1 MKFWRFWVEPGGR
14 GEESGE
20 NKLMKN
26 NSNWARLG
34 ALAAVLVLGAG
45 PAAAQVKV
53 GTVNLQKALQETAE
67 IKQAEAE
74 LKARFGP
81 RQEELAQLEKEIA
94 KLQQEAQAN
103 QDKYTEAA
111 MSELVSRIQMKQR
124 QYQRN
129 SEGLQDAVNR
139 ERQDILQRVGQRFQ
153 EVLRQ
158 VAEEKGLD
166 IIIDVSNLLF
176 AKDALD
182 ISAEVTAAY
191 DKKFP
196 AKK

>member
-1 MKFWRFWVEPGGR
+1 MRIYA
-14 GEESGE
+14 
-20 NKLMKN
+20 
-26 NSNWARLG
+26 NWARLS
-34 ALAAVLVLGAG
+34 ALASGLVLAAG
-45 PAAAQVKV
+45 VAVGQVKV

-67 IKQAEAE
+67 IKQAEAD

-111 MSELVSRIQMKQR
+111 MSELINRIQLKQR

-129 SEGLQDAVNR
+129 SEALQDSVNR

-166 IIIDVSNLLF
+166 IIIDVSNLLY

-191 DKKFP
+191 DKKYP
-196 AKK
+196 VKK

>member
-1 MKFWRFWVEPGGR
+1 LNPAPAVEG
-14 GEESGE
+14 SGE
-20 NKLMKN
+20 QEPMKN
-26 NSNWARLG
+26 TRMWARLA
-34 ALAAVLVLGAG
+34 ALAAGMMLLAGAAG
-45 PAAAQVKV
+45 AQVKV
-53 GTVNLQKALQETAE
+53 GVVNLQKALQDTAE
-67 IKQAEAE
+67 IKQAEAD

-103 QDKYTEAA
+103 QNKYTEAA
-111 MSELVSRIQMKQR
+111 MSELVSRIQIKQR

-166 IIIDVSNLLF
+166 IIIDAGNLLF
-176 AKDALD
+176 SKDALD
-182 ISAEVTAAY
+182 ISADVTAAY
-191 DKKFP
+191 DKKYP
-196 AKK
+196 VKK

>member
-1 MKFWRFWVEPGGR
+1 MT
-14 GEESGE
+14 
-20 NKLMKN
+20 KN
-26 NSNWARLG
+26 RMWARLG
-34 ALAAVLVLGAG
+34 ALAAGLVLWAGAASG
-45 PAAAQVKV
+45 QVKI
-53 GTVNLQKALQETAE
+53 GTVNLQKALQDTAE
-67 IKQAEAE
+67 IKQAEAD

-94 KLQQEAQAN
+94 KLQAEAQAN

-111 MSELVSRIQMKQR
+111 MSELINRIQIKQR

-153 EVLRQ
+153 EVLKQ
-158 VAEEKGLD
+158 VADEKGLD
-166 IIIDVSNLLF
+166 IIIDAANLLY
-176 AKDALD
+176 ARDALD

-196 AKK
+196 VKK